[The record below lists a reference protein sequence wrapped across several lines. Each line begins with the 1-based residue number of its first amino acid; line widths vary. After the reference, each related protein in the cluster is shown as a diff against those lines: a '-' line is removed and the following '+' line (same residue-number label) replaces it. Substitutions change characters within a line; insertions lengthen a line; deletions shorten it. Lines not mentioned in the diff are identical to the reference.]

1 MHVDL
6 LTLYFI
12 TIGTLLASAGL
23 TFWEHRTHPN
33 RSRSLGILAAGFGTL
48 AVGCICALFRA
59 DMPAAIGAPLSNLVI
74 LSGYLL
80 VLNSVASL
88 SGRHYRKRSVG
99 LLAVMALIWLAAGV
113 PGQDVV
119 WKYVSALPIAIVS
132 ALTAWEL
139 LRCDSMRMLRT
150 RNFAV
155 AVASVH
161 ALIYFGRAF
170 LLPWWVAAAGPSVQ
184 LLASNITMYEGVLY
198 SVLLPMTLIKLIR
211 EETHAQLVRE
221 SQTDYLTRLGN
232 RRWFFEQGARLIAAS
247 AGREPIAVLAFD
259 LDQFK
264 AINDRYGHH
273 TGDLVLAAFATVAR
287 DALGPQVILARLGG
301 EEFAALLAGD
311 DARRAHQLGAAAA
324 RRFATTIANP
334 ADGLGIAATVSIGLA
349 CFDEDMPP
357 LADALARADLALYR
371 AKSLGGNRLEAALAP
386 ERAAAD

>member
-119 WKYVSALPIAIVS
+119 WKYVSALPIALVS

-139 LRCDSMRMLRT
+139 LRCDSMKTLKT
-150 RNFAV
+150 RNFAI
-155 AVASVH
+155 AVAGIH
-161 ALIYFGRAF
+161 ALIYFCRTF
-170 LLPWWVAAAGPSVQ
+170 LLPWWVAVEGPSVQ

-232 RRWFFEQGARLIAAS
+232 RRWFFEQGARLVAAS

-324 RRFATTIANP
+324 
-334 ADGLGIAATVSIGLA
+334 
-349 CFDEDMPP
+349 
-357 LADALARADLALYR
+357 
-371 AKSLGGNRLEAALAP
+371 
-386 ERAAAD
+386 

>member
-23 TFWEHRTHPN
+23 TFWEHRTHPD

-74 LSGYLL
+74 LGGYLL
-80 VLNSVASL
+80 VLNGVASL
-88 SGRHYRKRSVG
+88 SGRHYRKRSLG
-99 LLAVMALIWLAAGV
+99 LIALMALVWLAAGV
-113 PGQDVV
+113 SGQDVV
-119 WKYVSALPIAIVS
+119 WKYASALPIAIVS
-132 ALTAWEL
+132 AMTAWEL
-139 LRCDSMRMLRT
+139 LRCDSMRMLKT

-170 LLPWWVAAAGPSVQ
+170 LLPWWVAAGGPSVQ
-184 LLASNITMYEGVLY
+184 MLASNITMYEGALY
-198 SVLLPMTLIKLIR
+198 SVLLPMTLIKVIR

-232 RRWFFEQGARLIAAS
+232 RRWFFEQGARLVAGN

-259 LDQFK
+259 LDRFK
-264 AINDRYGHH
+264 TINDRYGHH

-301 EEFAALLAGD
+301 EEFAALLAGN
-311 DARRAHQLGAAAA
+311 DARRARQSGAEAA
-324 RRFATTIANP
+324 RRFAATVANP
-334 ADGLGIAATVSIGLA
+334 AEGPGIAATVSIGLA
-349 CFDEDMPP
+349 YFDEGVPP
-357 LADALARADLALYR
+357 LADALARADAALYR

-386 ERAAAD
+386 DRAAAH